1 MPRPPRLPSLPS
13 LQSLSTLQWAIGL
26 SVLLHAV
33 LLTVRFV
40 DPEGFRRVF
49 EQTTLDVI
57 LVNAQSDEKPQKA
70 QAIAQATLAGGG
82 EAEGR
87 RIVSTP
93 LPPSPREAQGDA
105 PVNENQR
112 RIDAMLEQQE
122 QLLTQVRQQL
132 ATLPQPDPQ
141 RLAQDPEARA
151 QEERRQ
157 QLARLLA
164 AIERRMDE
172 ENSRPRKRFLSP
184 ATLGTTY
191 AVYYDEMR
199 RRIEAEGT
207 ANFPQVAG
215 RRLYGEL
222 LMALLINHDG
232 RILDARVVRGSGNRN
247 LDKLAELIASRAAP
261 FGHFTAAMRQ
271 DTDQFDVT
279 ARFKFTHDQTLETTL
294 QADPLIGTTV
304 RELK

>member
-1 MPRPPRLPSLPS
+1 VKPRSLPS
-13 LQSLSTLQWAIGL
+13 LTTLQWALAL

-33 LLTVRFV
+33 VLTARFV

-49 EQTTLDVI
+49 QETTLDVI
-57 LVNAQSDEKPQKA
+57 LVNAKSDEKPDKDKV
-70 QAIAQATLAGGG
+70 QAIAQASLAGGG
-82 EAEGR
+82 DAADQ

-93 LPPSPREAQGDA
+93 LPPAAREAAGDA
-105 PVNENQR
+105 VVDENQR

-122 QLLTQVRQQL
+122 QLMAQVRQQL
-132 ATLPQPDPQ
+132 ATMPRIDPA
-141 RLAQDPEARA
+141 RLAQDPDARA

-157 QLARLLA
+157 QLIKLLA
-164 AIERRMDE
+164 AIERRVQE
-172 ENSRPRKRFLSP
+172 ENSRPRKRYLSP

-191 AVYYDEMR
+191 AQYYDDMR

-215 RRLYGEL
+215 RKLYGEL
-222 LMALLINHDG
+222 LMALLVNHDG
-232 RILDARVVRGSGNRN
+232 RILDARVVQSSGDRA

-261 FGHFTAAMRQ
+261 FGPFTAAMRR

-279 ARFKFTHDQTLETTL
+279 ARFKFTRELTLETTL
-294 QADPLIGTTV
+294 QSDRLTSPAPGA
-304 RELK
+304 R

>member
-1 MPRPPRLPSLPS
+1 MPRAARLPSLRS
-13 LQSLSTLQWAIGL
+13 LTTLQWAIGL

-49 EQTTLDVI
+49 EQTTLDVV
-57 LVNAQSDEKPQKA
+57 LVNARSDEKPQKA
-70 QAIAQATLAGGG
+70 QAIAQHSLAGGG
-82 EAEGR
+82 DAADK
-87 RIVSTP
+87 RIVSSP
-93 LPPSPREAQGDA
+93 LPPTPQAQAGDA
-105 PVNENQR
+105 AIDENQR
-112 RIDAMLEQQE
+112 RIDAMLQQQE
-122 QLLTQVRQQL
+122 LLMAQVRQQL
-132 ATLPQPDPQ
+132 AAMPKIDP
-141 RLAQDPEARA
+141 AKSADDPEARA
-151 QEERRQ
+151 QEDRRRQ
-157 QLARLLA
+157 LANILA
-164 AIERRMDE
+164 AIERRVQE
-172 ENSRPRKRFLSP
+172 ENSRPRKRYLSP

-191 AVYYDEMR
+191 AQYYDDMR
-199 RRIEAEGT
+199 RKIETRGT

-215 RRLYGEL
+215 RKLYGEL

-294 QADPLIGTTV
+294 QADPLSAATV
-304 RELK
+304 QELR